1 VTPNLA
7 AMASLPG
14 PSSASFLNASNLSA
28 LSVLM
33 GRLEWRLYG
42 DDLQNQRAQLSIALL
57 SRGRR

>member
-1 VTPNLA
+1 
-7 AMASLPG
+7 MASLPG

-33 GRLEWRLYG
+33 GRLEWMLYG